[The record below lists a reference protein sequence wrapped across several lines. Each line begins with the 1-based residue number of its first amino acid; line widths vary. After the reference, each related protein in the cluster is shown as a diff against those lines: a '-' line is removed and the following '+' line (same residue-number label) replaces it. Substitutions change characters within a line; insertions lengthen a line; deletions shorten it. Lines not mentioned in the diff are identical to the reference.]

1 MHSITSAADSHTS
14 DMRQRMKVYSIQM
27 GLRVV
32 CIIAMVLVDNL
43 VARILLLLGA
53 ALLPWFAV
61 LLANKGADR
70 SQRAG
75 SAYTPPQRTELPT
88 AAEAQEHEPDP
99 EAVVVDGEYTVH
111 RPPRELPRPPHTA
124 TRRN

>member
-14 DMRQRMKVYSIQM
+14 DMSQRMKVYSIQM

-99 EAVVVDGEYTVH
+99 EAVVVDLSLIH
-111 RPPRELPRPPHTA
+111 I
-124 TRRN
+124 

>member
-75 SAYTPPQRTELPT
+75 SAYTPPQRTAKIAPGGMGSASSCWLSR
-88 AAEAQEHEPDP
+88 Q
-99 EAVVVDGEYTVH
+99 
-111 RPPRELPRPPHTA
+111 
-124 TRRN
+124 RNKCP